1 MPLNIDWQQILL
13 HWMNLAILIGGLYF
27 LLYKPV
33 KDFMEKREAHYRE
46 LDRQAAGKLEEA
58 CFDTLNAGIMTK
70 DLVGLVEPG
79 FEARAVSSEEFLDAI
94 AQRLAQKLA

>member
-1 MPLNIDWQQILL
+1 MATIFAWSGALR
-13 HWMNLAILIGGLYF
+13 
-27 LLYKPV
+27 
-33 KDFMEKREAHYRE
+33 KRGE
-46 LDRQAAGKLEEA
+46 LDGLADLADYAGKLEEA

-79 FEARAVSSEEFLDAI
+79 FAARAVSSEEFLDAI